1 MGKIKMRKKL
11 FHFILIV
18 GMVLGYIWMMGYL
31 GNVVREDEICLD
43 DGWTVSMN
51 HQGNQE
57 ETKGVSLSAFRF
69 PVTQKGDTVLM
80 ECELPKENVERPILQ
95 FIIYHSVVSVLVD
108 GKEIY
113 QYGEQQERQGDMV
126 GSGYYWVE
134 LPEHCQGKKISLL
147 FQVTEDEAFSRIET
161 PKLISSTKYT
171 RNFLLDNITDVI
183 ISVFLLGAGVLV
195 IFVVIFIGRIGSE
208 YTMLLYMGMI
218 AADTALWI
226 MCNTGIIYVLVT
238 NRNLVS
244 YIEYSSLY
252 IAPAILMLFVMEAQ
266 EKKQNRNIIGGMN
279 AILLTYIAV
288 VIALNSTNILHFPKT
303 LMIFHMIGVISV
315 IVTIWV
321 NFRGFEGKR
330 TAYGRIILKGMGL
343 LLVFSVLDIV
353 RFNVDKYI
361 HLESVDI
368 SHSILPIGVLCFVIS
383 MAVSYVHR
391 LIQTFH
397 DNVEKRTLMKM
408 AYTDAL
414 TSIGNRAMCETI
426 FREKKGQPATVINFD
441 LNKFKQINDVYGH
454 SMGDQ
459 LLVEFASHLKG
470 FFQTY
475 GYVGRMGGDEFVAVL
490 NTNDE
495 KEVEKLIAKFKRS
508 LEQVNQE
515 AGRKYKIITAAGYAT
530 NRNNLEK
537 NLWSLYEEADKKMYE
552 DKEGQAE
559 RY

>member
-1 MGKIKMRKKL
+1 MEKTKMRKHI
-11 FHFILIV
+11 FHFLLIA
-18 GMVLGYIWMMGYL
+18 GIVLGYLWIMGYL
-31 GNVVREDEICLD
+31 GDVVRKDEICLD

-57 ETKGVSLSAFRF
+57 ETKSVSLSTFSF

-80 ECELPKENVERPILQ
+80 ECELPKQNVERPILQ

-113 QYGEQQERQGDMV
+113 QYGEQQARQGDMV

-147 FQVTEDEAFSRIET
+147 LRVTEDEAFSSIEA

-171 RNFLLDNITDVI
+171 RNFLLNNITDVI

-195 IFVVIFIGRIGSE
+195 IFVVLFIGRIGSE
-208 YTMLLYMGMI
+208 YTMLLYMGMF

-244 YIEYSSLY
+244 YIEYPSLY

-279 AILLTYIAV
+279 VVLLTYIAIV
-288 VIALNSTNILHFPKT
+288 TTLNSTNILHFPKT

-321 NFRGFEGKR
+321 NVRGFEGKR
-330 TAYGRIILKGMGL
+330 TTYGRTILKGMGL
-343 LLVFSVLDIV
+343 LLLFSVLDII

-361 HLESVDI
+361 HLEGVDI
-368 SHSILPIGVLCFVIS
+368 SHSILPIGILSFVIY

-391 LIQTFH
+391 LIQTFY
-397 DNVEKRTLMKM
+397 DNVEKKTLMKM

-426 FREKKGQPATVINFD
+426 FREKTGQPATVINFD

-454 SMGDQ
+454 STGDQ
-459 LLVEFASHLKG
+459 LLVEFAGHLKN
-470 FFQTY
+470 FFETY

-495 KEVEKLIAKFKRS
+495 KEVETLIVKFKRN
-508 LEQVNQE
+508 LEQANQE
-515 AGRKYKIITAAGYAT
+515 SGRVYKMLTSAGYAT
-530 NRNNLEK
+530 NRNNLGK
-537 NLWSLYEEADKKMYE
+537 NLWELYEEADKKMYE
-552 DKEGQAE
+552 DKENQA
-559 RY
+559 YN